1 MSVGGGVRGFYQNP
15 NHLLH
20 PCQATRLFPCLL
32 DDDNSDNSDDS
43 DDNEDNDDSDDN
55 DGTNQ
60 PTNHLLDVL
69 VVLDAREFAWKRRS
83 ERRER
88 RTGSLLKRRNHSLVA
103 EKSTPVL
110 IFLSVPSVPPPH
122 NTNSSIMARK
132 SKKAP
137 LFLSKRMPFQTTA
150 SPVESNEEEEQ
161 DESPTGLVPM
171 PPATIVR
178 NVSRDE
184 GSVVS
189 ELTGLSAEPSYYASA
204 ASSPARGGYR
214 PTHAATHNHAGDNS
228 PPVVP
233 AATATSLLSS
243 QYQQQSSTYGLL
255 QASTSFDTGFD
266 TALQPLPE
274 EPSVQFSGT
283 GSSTQVRVNHHN
295 GEKQQQQG
303 NGEEGQEIAVV
314 AASTS
319 PADDNDDD
327 NDARCSI
334 DFLLD
339 DPSGMTLARRL
350 ALRLM
355 PHQWYYKPRVLDGVS
370 EALGASMIP
379 YRSSS
384 LGPSAA
390 PLTAAASEAYPF
402 SHSRRE
408 SPSLAKAWAYF
419 EHVALP
425 RHVLE
430 PKDASIPKK
439 NCLVRII
446 RKLFCKAGKE
456 LRRAEP
462 GEREL
467 PTKLYE
473 PLFTPHKQLGDFGLG
488 IGLYFSTLR
497 AMTVRGGARACVLFC
512 FC

>member
-1 MSVGGGVRGFYQNP
+1 
-15 NHLLH
+15 
-20 PCQATRLFPCLL
+20 
-32 DDDNSDNSDDS
+32 
-43 DDNEDNDDSDDN
+43 
-55 DGTNQ
+55 
-60 PTNHLLDVL
+60 
-69 VVLDAREFAWKRRS
+69 
-83 ERRER
+83 
-88 RTGSLLKRRNHSLVA
+88 
-103 EKSTPVL
+103 
-110 IFLSVPSVPPPH
+110 
-122 NTNSSIMARK
+122 
-132 SKKAP
+132 
-137 LFLSKRMPFQTTA
+137 MPFQTTA

-283 GSSTQVRVNHHN
+283 GSSTQVRVNHRN

-339 DPSGMTLARRL
+339 DPSGMTLARRV

-355 PHQWYYKPRVLDGVS
+355 QHQWYYKPRVLDGVS

-497 AMTVRGGARACVLFC
+497 AMTVRGGALVCFVLFLLGRYRKGAFFIHSLTHRSPTFPNPNSLLRARRSLPC
-512 FC
+512 WQVCSTFPTFYTFLLRNIPMDNRKFPNCCKVQPFARTQCGSHVPIVVSIHKTTICPIHESGTHTILAIHPWCLPCTMHVTRHASSRGWSILRPLDWSCSESLL